1 MFYLS
6 DVLQQEH
13 EMESFE
19 DLLEILRSKAR
30 SGEIHMNVDV
40 RPSFQ
45 DTPKDW
51 ENRCEVAFT
60 FPDRSSDIWNK

>member
-6 DVLQQEH
+6 DILKQEH
-13 EMESFE
+13 ELDTFE
-19 DLLEILRSKAR
+19 GLLEVLRNKAR
-30 SGEIHMNVDV
+30 SGEVHMNIDV
-40 RPSFQ
+40 KPPFQ

-60 FPDRSSDIWNK
+60 FPNRSADIWK

>member
-6 DVLQQEH
+6 DILKQEH
-13 EMESFE
+13 ETDTFE
-19 DLLEILRSKAR
+19 ALLDILREKAR
-30 SGEIHMNVDV
+30 SGEVHMNIDV
-40 RPSFQ
+40 RPPFQ

-60 FPDRSSDIWNK
+60 FPDRSTDIWNN

>member
-6 DVLQQEH
+6 DVLKTEH
-13 EMESFE
+13 AMNNFG
-19 DLLEILRSKAR
+19 DLLDVLREKAR
-30 SGEIHMNVDV
+30 QGEIHMDIDV
-40 RPSFQ
+40 RPPFQ

-60 FPDRSSDIWNK
+60 FPDRSDVYK